1 LQGAGADAE
10 VVKQKRILVADDDAD
25 VRLVL
30 RVILERVGYE
40 VTEATDGTEVLSM
53 TGAEKPDLILLD
65 YAMPKLDG
73 KRTLEQLKADPKT
86 AGIPVVVISAT
97 RDTSLAD
104 QLRAIGAP
112 VYLVKPWSEG
122 EIENVVAKALKAA
135 DEMHGT

>member
-1 LQGAGADAE
+1 M
-10 VVKQKRILVADDDAD
+10 KQKRIIVADDDDD

-30 RVILERVGYE
+30 RVILERAGYD
-40 VTEATDGTEVLSM
+40 VMEATDGTEVLSI
-53 TGAEKPDLILLD
+53 TVAEKPDLILLD

-97 RDTSLAD
+97 RDTSLAE
-104 QLRAIGAP
+104 QLKAIGAP

-122 EIENVVAKALKAA
+122 EIEKVVAAALKAA
-135 DEMHGT
+135 EESTGG